1 MSGTR
6 TRRCRCRTRFG
17 LDPKET
23 SYENP
28 LDPKIRKHFWMRTQ
42 KIRKHFGSKHMKT
55 FPKDTK
61 TFWMRTQ
68 KAKDTKTF
76 RMPKIRKPKRSVCPS
91 TPPAPPLH
99 RPPTMAAAADLIA
112 SQPIAHGLTVMP
124 RRSWRKK
131 TYLAQSLIDF
141 VLHLHDDHSPRQ

>member
-1 MSGTR
+1 MEMSGERHTHEHVDVAVD
-6 TRRCRCRTRFG
+6 
-17 LDPKET
+17 LDWIQKIRKLAN
-23 SYENP
+23 ENP

-42 KIRKHFGSKHMKT
+42 KIRKHFGSKNMKT

-91 TPPAPPLH
+91 TPPAPPLTTH
-99 RPPTMAAAADLIA
+99 RRRRPTTDDG
-112 SQPIAHGLTVMP
+112 SRH
-124 RRSWRKK
+124 RSHRIT
-131 TYLAQSLIDF
+131 TYCAWSNSNAPSELEKEELFGSIPD
-141 VLHLHDDHSPRQ
+141 